1 MNNRVSPKYSVAIV
15 EFPTG
20 ARGAGGEY
28 KDKHHISPGYRRVI
42 ATVITG
48 TASKDSLRARR
59 PRSRLDESK
68 DFTARGIQKAALLR
82 LEIAFKGLQHHIAY
96 TMSTFTPRDPTTA
109 EKRLCER
116 FWKHLKTT
124 PWKVFGGQNS
134 NQNCFGWALQVNAW
148 LVDLDHETD
157 ELNEAF
163 VYRTLREHGFVKVE
177 GNTAPAVG
185 EVIAVYRKGHEIVH
199 FTRIV
204 DGKSSSKLGRL
215 WLISHEAQALY
226 EGWEDGDY
234 GIIAEYWKKGG
245 APQTLSVM
253 EHDSG
258 LTEDELVLVQDHAK
272 QARQSVAPPKKT
284 PPKTTP
290 PKTTPPKTTPPKT
303 TPPKTTP
310 PKTTPPKT
318 TPPKTTPP
326 KTTPPKTTPPPNK
339 PDNKLA
345 AEFDKAFAAWLT
357 AVEENPSSKTSAWLK
372 VPAYANLKK
381 LGAGIVPLLTDKLA
395 KGELLAAPALR
406 DIDRA
411 KLQGKVHGSSL
422 QQLAAGILK
431 LEAAHASATKN
442 TIAAFAERK
451 DELSTPGE
459 TSFAAASAASASE
472 EAKQK
477 VLADPLFEAVVAHGH
492 AAVPE
497 ILARLEHEHEHDPHG
512 HGHDVW
518 LEVLARIHAAEAHGD
533 HDGQTEVQE
542 FEAWLDKYVREEE
555 EEEHHEAGHAE
566 Q

>member
-1 MNNRVSPKYSVAIV
+1 
-15 EFPTG
+15 
-20 ARGAGGEY
+20 
-28 KDKHHISPGYRRVI
+28 
-42 ATVITG
+42 
-48 TASKDSLRARR
+48 
-59 PRSRLDESK
+59 
-68 DFTARGIQKAALLR
+68 
-82 LEIAFKGLQHHIAY
+82 
-96 TMSTFTPRDPTTA
+96 
-109 EKRLCER
+109 
-116 FWKHLKTT
+116 
-124 PWKVFGGQNS
+124 
-134 NQNCFGWALQVNAW
+134 
-148 LVDLDHETD
+148 
-157 ELNEAF
+157 
-163 VYRTLREHGFVKVE
+163 
-177 GNTAPAVG
+177 
-185 EVIAVYRKGHEIVH
+185 
-199 FTRIV
+199 
-204 DGKSSSKLGRL
+204 
-215 WLISHEAQALY
+215 
-226 EGWEDGDY
+226 
-234 GIIAEYWKKGG
+234 
-245 APQTLSVM
+245 M

-258 LTEDELVLVQDHAK
+258 LTEDELVLVQDHAE

-318 TPPKTTPP
+318 TPPSK
-326 KTTPPKTTPPPNK
+326 K

-357 AVEENPSSKTSAWLK
+357 AVEESPSSKTSAWLK

-395 KGELLAAPALR
+395 KGELHAAPALR

-411 KLQGKVHGSSL
+411 KLHGKVKGSSL
-422 QQLAAGILK
+422 RQLAAGILK

-451 DELSTPGE
+451 DELKLSTPGE
-459 TSFAAASAASASE
+459 TSFAAASAAVASE
-472 EAKQK
+472 EAQQK

-518 LEVLARIHAAEAHGD
+518 FEVLARIHAAEVHED
-533 HDGQTEVQE
+533 QTEVQE
-542 FEAWLDKYVREEE
+542 FEAWLDKYVCEE